1 MACYDGFGNLADG
14 RPIWTGDF
22 VGDGKREV
30 LFYYPGDRNW
40 WLGQFNAV
48 GSLTWKLAGN
58 TVGFG
63 QVWDGRPFWV
73 GDFTGDGKSE
83 VLFYYPGDKNWWLGQ
98 FNAAGSLSWVKAGNT
113 AGFGQVWDGRP
124 FWIGDFTGE
133 GKQDVLFYFK
143 GDGNWWL
150 GRLSTGQLS
159 WNLAGNTGRPFQSSI
174 RVHWKILTPPLQT
187 PAAHFNA
194 LRTLFA
200 SANILVTQGTV
211 QNLTTDT
218 TVNALRDLDVGNCT
232 QWPWPFSST
241 TAEQDQLFQRRAGV
255 PNNEICIYYVNTLQ
269 SASGNTIGCATH
281 PHGVASCVVARNA
294 PIHVV
299 AHEIG
304 HLLGLGHVNNTDRLM
319 NPNTGWTN
327 SPPDV
332 TSSEVNTIVGH
343 AWSREC

>member
-1 MACYDGFGNLADG
+1 MVGAALDRTAVLEPG
-14 RPIWTGDF
+14 REHG
-22 VGDGKREV
+22 
-30 LFYYPGDRNW
+30 
-40 WLGQFNAV
+40 
-48 GSLTWKLAGN
+48 
-58 TVGFG
+58 
-63 QVWDGRPFWV
+63 
-73 GDFTGDGKSE
+73 
-83 VLFYYPGDKNWWLGQ
+83 
-98 FNAAGSLSWVKAGNT
+98 
-113 AGFGQVWDGRP
+113 
-124 FWIGDFTGE
+124 
-133 GKQDVLFYFK
+133 
-143 GDGNWWL
+143 
-150 GRLSTGQLS
+150 
-159 WNLAGNTGRPFQSSI
+159 
-174 RVHWKILTPPLQT
+174 PPLSELDSSALEDSHAA
-187 PAAHFNA
+187 PANACCAFNA